1 MKDTVRV
8 VDYYYVTVPNK
19 PGEGARVMQHF
30 KDAGVNFLAFH
41 AFPAGRRAQLDF
53 VPADAKAFKA
63 AARKGKFALSGRKRA
78 FLVEG
83 PDRVGAV
90 CDVLVKLGAA
100 RINVIA
106 TDAVAAGG
114 QYGMLLW
121 VEPRQVKKA
130 ATVLGAE

>member
-1 MKDTVRV
+1 MEDTVRM

-41 AFPAGRRAQLDF
+41 AFPAGRKAQLDF
-53 VPADAKAFKA
+53 VPEDANAFKA
-63 AARKGKFALSGRKRA
+63 AARKAKLQLSGKKRA

-90 CDVLVKLGAA
+90 ADVLGKLAA
-100 RINVIA
+100 AKINVIA
-106 TDAVAAGG
+106 MDAVAAGG
-114 QYGMLLW
+114 RYGMLFW
-121 VEPRQVKKA
+121 VEPRQAKKA
-130 ATVLGAE
+130 ATALGVA